1 MSRRQESPE
10 SPESIVVDRHSASQR
25 RSESQAGVP
34 PQRRRD
40 RGARAGGRGA
50 NARSL
55 QLRECPRRRT
65 ARGWVSSGLLTAGAT
80 LMALGLIT
88 LTSTATSARAEASA
102 TDQATEGGAVALA
115 KAATAT
121 DEAASNTP
129 AEPGPGPK
137 ALPDNL
143 PAQAHIIVAPLHEE
157 VSLGMAAF
165 IERLVDDLNPDDIL
179 LLDIN
184 TFGGRVDAAVRIRD
198 ALLSARQKQALTIAY
213 VHPRAIS
220 AGALISFA
228 TDVIVVASGATMGAA
243 TPVTVQGGQMAPV
256 EEKTVSYM
264 RQEMR
269 ATAEARDRNGDI
281 AEAMVDADI
290 ELPGL
295 SASGKLLTLDGNQ
308 ALEWGVASF
317 EAETFDDLLIGLG
330 YTRVES
336 HPAAAETGDP
346 APAETAPA
354 ANTAPAADTAP
365 AAEADDPAQQPA
377 AATADKPADTTAGD
391 AQGAQDPAD
400 AAGDA
405 AAPTRTATVAHAT
418 WSWAE
423 ELSALLTGSMLS
435 GLLMS
440 IGMLG
445 IMIGLYTG
453 GSPVPLAV
461 GGTCLLLF
469 FFGHHVVA
477 LVGIEEVLLFGLG
490 AVLIGVE
497 IFAPGYIVPGVIGGA
512 LVLTSLAMGL
522 VEFEHVPF
530 TVQWQ
535 AGWVTAALAVVFGS
549 IAATLVVGFGAVRYL
564 PETSLGRRFVL
575 EAAITGRATDPLT
588 HAHDVTSPDG
598 ADAPATRASAIGQR
612 GVAASDLRPAGKVTV
627 AGQRYDAVA
636 EYGFI
641 AAGSTVEVRRER
653 GFSLVVRATEEDA

>member
-1 MSRRQESPE
+1 M
-10 SPESIVVDRHSASQR
+10 
-25 RSESQAGVP
+25 
-34 PQRRRD
+34 
-40 RGARAGGRGA
+40 
-50 NARSL
+50 
-55 QLRECPRRRT
+55 
-65 ARGWVSSGLLTAGAT
+65 AGAT
-80 LMALGLIT
+80 LMALGLVT
-88 LTSTATSARAEASA
+88 LISAATSARAEASA
-102 TDQATEGGAVALA
+102 TDEATEATEGRTTSAVAPA
-115 KAATAT
+115 KAAAAN
-121 DEAASNTP
+121 DEAASDAP

-143 PAQAHIIVAPLHEE
+143 PAQTHIVVAPLHEE

-228 TDVIVVASGATMGAA
+228 TDIIVVASGATMGAA
-243 TPVTVQGGQMAPV
+243 TPVTMQGGQMAPV

-281 AEAMVDADI
+281 AEAMVDADV

-317 EAETFDDLLIGLG
+317 EAETFDDLLVGLG

-336 HPAAAETGDP
+336 HQGPAAEADDLT
-346 APAETAPA
+346 PA
-354 ANTAPAADTAP
+354 ATATTAAAADTAP
-365 AAEADDPAQQPA
+365 ATEADDPAQQPA
-377 AATADKPADTTAGD
+377 AVTADQPASAATGD
-391 AQGAQDPAD
+391 AQGAQAPAD
-400 AAGDA
+400 ATGDD

-423 ELSALLTGSMLS
+423 KLSALLTGSMLS

-440 IGMLG
+440 VGMLG

-461 GGTCLLLF
+461 GGACLLLF
-469 FFGHHVVA
+469 FFGHHVVS

-512 LVLTSLAMGL
+512 MVLTSLAMGL

-588 HAHDVTSPDG
+588 HAHDAASPAG
-598 ADAPATRASAIGQR
+598 TDAPATRASAVGQR

-641 AAGSTVEVRRER
+641 AAGSAVEVRRER